1 MVADAPELRETA
13 SSPFKVVHLGQ
24 HAAILGLTE
33 DDGLLVCTDRSR
45 GLVPGGLSMSSDEYR
60 TLRQRLSALAGPAR
74 FAALE
79 RVQVSHINLRLKQ
92 HPHPAALRRTLADV
106 LGEPTPHPGIDVPRS
121 LIGWGRGA
129 TPAGDD
135 ILVGALAGHILNGR
149 PEEHQALAAA
159 IQPLLSRTTRA
170 SRHDLAAACQGFFC
184 ERLHQLVAA
193 ADRQDLAAATELI
206 SDWGASSGRDLTT
219 GLLAVLPRKALT

>member
-1 MVADAPELRETA
+1 MRETA

-33 DDGLLVCTDRSR
+33 DDGLLVCTDRRR

-60 TLRQRLSALAGPAR
+60 TLRQRLSALTGPAR

-79 RVQVSHINLRLKQ
+79 RMQVSHINLRLKQ

-106 LGEPTPHPGIDVPRS
+106 LGEPIPHPGIDVPRS